1 MADTATFP
9 VAPQAAGLK
18 AKANEVGMKAYLA
31 APPKA
36 QTALLNGYLKAAPV
50 VAKVRPHTKK
60 VLGAALGLVVVRKLR
75 R

>member
-1 MADTATFP
+1 
-9 VAPQAAGLK
+9 
-18 AKANEVGMKAYLA
+18 MKAYLA

-50 VAKVRPHTKK
+50 VAKVRPHAKK